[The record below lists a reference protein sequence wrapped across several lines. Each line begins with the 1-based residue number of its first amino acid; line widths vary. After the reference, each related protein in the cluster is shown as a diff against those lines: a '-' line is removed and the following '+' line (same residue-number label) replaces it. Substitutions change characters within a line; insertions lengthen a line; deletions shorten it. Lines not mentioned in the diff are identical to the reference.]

1 MSEKPTEETHEGIS
15 RRRMLKRIGAG
26 AAVAWSAPVL
36 TSMSTPAF
44 AQYQDSPCDPGNQCD
59 LNTPCNFAIDCE
71 SSGGTCNCW
80 VLADRSA
87 CWCGPISPCTD
98 YVPCDNGQCAP
109 GFVCVENCCGQL
121 CYPECPAQQGG
132 PRRSGPKYGT
142 L

>member
-26 AAVAWSAPVL
+26 AAVAWTAPVL
-36 TSMSTPAF
+36 TSLKTPAF
-44 AQYQDSPCDPGNQCD
+44 AQAYPPCPCD

-71 SSGGTCNCW
+71 DSGGSCNCW
-80 VLADRSA
+80 VLADRSK

-98 YVPCDNGQCAP
+98 YVPCDNGRCAE

-121 CYPECPAQQGG
+121 CYPECPAQSGPRG